1 MSFIDDIKK
10 KQKEFENHPLPSE
23 ELDSAVQKVKDYIT
37 KLTDDPY
44 NYSVTEVTL
53 KYEAIND
60 GKGTCKFWI
69 DDDSTHIL
77 FTMTVPQFNALDDIL
92 CKEGF
97 RTSGEYGPRDG
108 HCHLRW

>member
-10 KQKEFENHPLPSE
+10 KQKEFENHPLPNE
-23 ELDSAVQKVKDYIT
+23 ELDAAAKKVKDYIT

-53 KYEAIND
+53 NYEAIND

-69 DDDSTHIL
+69 DDDNKHIL
-77 FTMTVPQFNALDDIL
+77 FTMTVPQFHALMDIL
-92 CKEGF
+92 SNEGL
-97 RTSGEYGPRDG
+97 RRSGEYGPRDG